1 MTAMPAPTRRMRP
14 GTLRRRWSRAG
25 FTFVLPWIIGFI
37 AFSAYPLGLSL
48 VESFQHVAIVGPGTH
63 WVGLKN
69 YRQALF
75 GSARYVPILL
85 GSFLHTGGQVP
96 LVVVFALAV
105 ALLLDRRLVGGTL
118 FKTIFFIP
126 VAIGSSAVVSQIV
139 TFGGAPKLV
148 SPAEASLL
156 AATVGPLLATQ
167 IVRLLADITVV
178 MWHAGIQILLL
189 LAGLQALPR
198 TVYEAAR
205 VDGANAWQ
213 VLHRVTLPLL
223 RPTLTVT
230 VVYSVIASF
239 TGATNPMMHYLVAQF
254 LNLHP
259 GYDSAAGWLYFV
271 GIFAILA
278 VLIAALERRR

>member
-1 MTAMPAPTRRMRP
+1 MRP
-14 GTLRRRWSRAG
+14 GALRRRWSSAG
-25 FTFVLPWIIGFI
+25 ITFVLPWIVGFA

-48 VESFQHVAIVGPGTH
+48 IQSFEHVAMVGAGTH
-63 WVGLKN
+63 WVGLTN

-75 GSARYVPILL
+75 ASTRFVPILL
-85 GSFLHTGGQVP
+85 GSFLHTALQTP

-105 ALLLDRRLVGGTL
+105 ALLLDRRLWGGTL
-118 FKTIFFIP
+118 FKAIFFVP
-126 VAIGSSAVVSQIV
+126 VAIGSSAVVTQIM

-148 SPAEASLL
+148 SPAESAWL
-156 AATVGPLLATQ
+156 AATLGPLLTAEM
-167 IVRLLADITVV
+167 VRLLADITVV
-178 MWHAGIQILLL
+178 MWHTGIQILLL

-213 VLHRVTLPLL
+213 VLHRITLPLL
-223 RPTLTVT
+223 RPTLTVA

-239 TGATNPMMHYLVAQF
+239 TGATNAMMHYLVAQF

-259 GYDSAAGWLYFV
+259 GYDSAVGWLYFA
-271 GIFAILA
+271 GIFTMLA
-278 VLIAALERRR
+278 LLVAALERRR